1 MWNPPTGGVPVHDV
15 RLTAASTEGFMLD
28 RPLNQYV
35 NKSRRNIVSLKYRML
50 RREGARKEKAH
61 MTDGEAAEN
70 ASTGG
75 VASAAW
81 CGGSCEGTMQTRL
94 VAWPAIEFCPSPHR
108 RR

>member
-28 RPLNQYV
+28 RP
-35 NKSRRNIVSLKYRML
+35 
-50 RREGARKEKAH
+50 

-75 VASAAW
+75 VAGATW

-94 VAWPAIEFCPSPHR
+94 VAWPAIKFCPSPHR